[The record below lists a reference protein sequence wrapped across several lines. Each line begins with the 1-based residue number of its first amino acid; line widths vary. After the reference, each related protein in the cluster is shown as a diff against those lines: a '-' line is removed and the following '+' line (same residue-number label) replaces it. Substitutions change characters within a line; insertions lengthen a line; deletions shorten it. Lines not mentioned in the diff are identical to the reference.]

1 MWFQLQ
7 WLLSWAEL
15 GIATKELLP
24 IVLAAD
30 MWGHHWARQ
39 HISFN
44 CDNKAIV
51 SVIQKQYAKHHL
63 LTHLLRCLFSYALYF
78 NFHYSATHIP
88 GSLNIAAD
96 AILRNNI
103 SLLSSVL
110 PQVNRVVILQALLE
124 FLVIN
129 TPDWGSASSTA
140 LFVHSLPKEFP
151 PQPQPSTSQG
161 STGI

>member
-1 MWFQLQ
+1 M
-7 WLLSWAEL
+7 
-15 GIATKELLP
+15 KELLP
-24 IVLAAD
+24 IVLAAA
-30 MWGHHWARQ
+30 MWGRHWKGCN
-39 HISFN
+39 ISFH
-44 CDNKAIV
+44 CDNEAIV

-63 LTHLLRCLFSYALYF
+63 LTHLLRCLFSYALYLISITLQLIF
-78 NFHYSATHIP
+78 QGHSTLRQMQSY
-88 GSLNIAAD
+88 
-96 AILRNNI
+96 AITFPF
-103 SLLSSVL
+103 SPLSFTGQQS
-110 PQVNRVVILQALLE
+110 VILQALLE